1 MPTSTGKV
9 AKVVKADKTVQP
21 LPFQLITKLAD
32 IKKETDALKVDGAN
46 YQHRTHVLACSVLAA
61 VSRHGNINVLTH
73 FLASVPD
80 MVRVN
85 ALQSWFEAFG
95 QVSYA
100 PLKEGETPVWRIDR
114 SKKTKLGDAMVKPFW
129 KFKAHEGAP
138 YEPLDMKKWLEQAI
152 ARLTKD
158 AQKTGT
164 SHDHLVLF
172 LKTYNPEMEQGKP
185 TQVTTADLIQQ
196 NAIQQAQANAA
207 NGAPAHH

>member
-1 MPTSTGKV
+1 ML
-9 AKVVKADKTVQP
+9 Q
-21 LPFQLITKLAD
+21 
-32 IKKETDALKVDGAN
+32 
-46 YQHRTHVLACSVLAA
+46 A

-73 FLASVPD
+73 FLAAVPE
-80 MVRVN
+80 MVRTN

-95 QVSYA
+95 QVSYSA
-100 PLKEGETPVWRIDR
+100 IKEGETPVWRIDR
-114 SKKTKLGDAMVKPFW
+114 SKKVKLGDAMAKPFW

-152 ARLTKD
+152 SRLTKD
-158 AQKTGT
+158 AQKTGN